1 MGAAF
6 LCGVAGIANETVDN
20 SAAYVQS
27 WLTKLKNDT
36 RLIILAA
43 AQAQKAAD
51 YILGKEATQ
60 EETRLDSD
68 CYQW

>member
-6 LCGVAGIANETVDN
+6 LCGVAGIDNETVDN
-20 SAAYVQS
+20 SAAYIQS
-27 WLTKLKNDT
+27 WLMKLKNDT

-51 YILGKEATQ
+51 YILGKDAEKA
-60 EETRLDSD
+60 ETLLA
-68 CYQW
+68 

>member
-1 MGAAF
+1 
-6 LCGVAGIANETVDN
+6 VHSYVV
-20 SAAYVQS
+20 SALPLPFTIPSVKISFRRASQS

-51 YILGKEATQ
+51 YILGKETKK
-60 EETRLDSD
+60 EEILLD
-68 CYQW
+68 

>member
-36 RLIILAA
+36 RLVIFAA

-51 YILGKEATQ
+51 YILGKEAKK
-60 EETRLDSD
+60 EETWLD
-68 CYQW
+68 